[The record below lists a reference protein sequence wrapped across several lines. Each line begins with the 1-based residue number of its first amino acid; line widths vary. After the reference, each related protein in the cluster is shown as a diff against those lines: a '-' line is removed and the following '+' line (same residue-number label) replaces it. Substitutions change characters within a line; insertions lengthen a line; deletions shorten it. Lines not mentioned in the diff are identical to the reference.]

1 MAIDGRSSA
10 VTSSSYS
17 DGVAV
22 DNAEGARDE
31 LRIQLA

>member
-1 MAIDGRSSA
+1 MAIDGSSSA

-17 DGVAV
+17 EGDVV
-22 DNAEGARDE
+22 DSAEGARDE